1 MRKTS
6 KVTLV
11 AVLLPYAVTVIGLY
25 VMALFNYLFGWE
37 DIELV
42 LKSFAIFVVAVLLFV
57 LWSKNEH

>member
-1 MRKTS
+1 MRTS
-6 KVTLV
+6 KATIM

-25 VMALFNYLFGWE
+25 VMALFNYLFGWQ

-57 LWSKNEH
+57 LWSRK

>member
-6 KVTLV
+6 KATLM
-11 AVLLPYAVTVIGLY
+11 AVLLPYAVTVMSLY

-42 LKSFAIFVVAVLLFV
+42 LKSFAIFVVAVLLIV
-57 LWSKNEH
+57 SWSRK